1 MKIRKQK
8 NANTKLKKRN
18 LLDGLS
24 MRADMKEYRINMMN
38 LKNKIYRIDLILK
51 TEKMEWKKKMQ
62 SDLSDFWI
70 KDKRANIHI
79 LASQIKRTKS

>member
-51 TEKMEWKKKMQ
+51 TEKMEWKKKNA
-62 SDLSDFWI
+62 I
-70 KDKRANIHI
+70 R
-79 LASQIKRTKS
+79 SQRLLDQGQKS